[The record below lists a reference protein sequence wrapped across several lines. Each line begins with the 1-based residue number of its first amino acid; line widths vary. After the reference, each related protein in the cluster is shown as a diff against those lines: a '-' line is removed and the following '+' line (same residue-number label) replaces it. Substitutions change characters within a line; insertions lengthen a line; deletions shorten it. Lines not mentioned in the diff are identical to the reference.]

1 MSDMK
6 YLAIVGATV
15 AAFAFSS
22 VWYIVFAKQRAK
34 LSSAAATE
42 ARPPRWMMPVELL
55 RTLVLAL
62 VLAGLTSQLRIAD
75 GPSAVKLAFALWIGF
90 PLILLSGSV
99 IYEKVPWKLAAIHVG
114 DWLGKLLVI
123 AMVVSLWR

>member
-1 MSDMK
+1 MSDMN

-22 VWYIVFAKQRAK
+22 VWYIVFAKQRAR
-34 LSSAAATE
+34 LNSAAATK
-42 ARPPRWMMPVELL
+42 ARPPSWMMPVELL

-62 VLAGLTSQLRIAD
+62 VLAGLASQLRIAD
-75 GPSAVKLAFALWIGF
+75 GTSAVKLAVALWIGF

-99 IYEKVPWKLAAIHVG
+99 IYENVPWKLAAIHVG

-123 AMVVSLWR
+123 AIVVSLWR